1 MTTTEQQGE
10 AVKVTRKKFLKILTS
25 VTIGGAIFGNLYM
38 LLRSIRPNVLY
49 EPLKKMLIGKPKKYP
64 EGQVFLPKE
73 RMFVIRKGNEF
84 NTVSAVCTHLG
95 CTVKEVKLAK
105 PEKITL
111 PDGRVIVQEWE
122 YHCPC
127 HGSKFRG
134 DGTAYAGPAPEDL
147 PPFDMKIA
155 PDGDILV
162 DAGKKVDKDFRLKV

>member
-1 MTTTEQQGE
+1 MTSEQQD
-10 AVKVTRKKFLKILTS
+10 APTKVSRKRFLKILS
-25 VTIGGAIFGNLYM
+25 VCAIGSAVFGNLYM
-38 LLRSIRPNVLY
+38 FLRSIMPNVLY
-49 EPLKKMLIGKPKKYP
+49 EPLKRMLIGKPKKYP

-73 RMFVIRKGNEF
+73 RMFVVRKKDEF

-105 PEKITL
+105 PQKVTL
-111 PDGRVIVQEWE
+111 PDGTEILQEWE

-134 DGTAYAGPAPEDL
+134 DGTIYAGPAPVNL
-147 PPFDMKIA
+147 PPWDMKVA

-162 DAGKKVDKDFRLKV
+162 DTGKKVEKDFRLKV

>member
-1 MTTTEQQGE
+1 MSEQQYNDP
-10 AVKVTRKKFLKILTS
+10 KITRKKFLKILS
-25 VTIGGAIFGNLYM
+25 ALTIGGAISGNLFM
-38 LLRSIRPNVLY
+38 FLRSITPNVLY
-49 EPLKKMLIGKPKKYP
+49 EPLKKMLIGKPAKYP
-64 EGQVFLPKE
+64 EGQAFLPKE
-73 RMFVIRKGNEF
+73 RMFINRKGNEF

-105 PEKITL
+105 PETVTL
-111 PDGRVIVQEWE
+111 PDGKKIVQEWE

-134 DGTAYAGPAPEDL
+134 DGTIYDGPAPKNL

-162 DAGKKVDKDFRLKV
+162 DAGKKVEKDYRLKV

>member
-1 MTTTEQQGE
+1 MSEQQCDNP
-10 AVKVTRKKFLKILTS
+10 KITRKKFLKILS
-25 VTIGGAIFGNLYM
+25 LFTIGGAVSGNIFIF
-38 LLRSIRPNVLY
+38 LRSIMPNVLY
-49 EPLKKMLIGKPKKYP
+49 EPLKKMLVGKPNTYP

-73 RMFVIRKGNEF
+73 RLFINRKGNEF
-84 NTVSAVCTHLG
+84 NSVSAVCTHLG

-111 PDGRVIVQEWE
+111 PDGREIDQEWE

-134 DGTAYAGPAPEDL
+134 DGTIYAGPAPKNL
-147 PPFDMKIA
+147 PPFEMKIA
-155 PDGDILV
+155 PDGDIVV